1 MLSEIDKNCHF
12 YKTMLHKL
20 CQTFILIT
28 FLNCNIK
35 DIINIMDQNHY
46 NSLNTVK
53 YRYKL

>member
-1 MLSEIDKNCHF
+1 MLSEIDENCHF